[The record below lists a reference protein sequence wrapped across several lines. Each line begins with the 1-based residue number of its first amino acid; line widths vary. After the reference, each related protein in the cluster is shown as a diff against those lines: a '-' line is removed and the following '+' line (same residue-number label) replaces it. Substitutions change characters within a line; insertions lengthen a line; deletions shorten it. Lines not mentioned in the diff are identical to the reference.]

1 MATTSN
7 TLSLFVSNVVAFGTT
22 LAYNAARIGHV
33 EDGASIYVPK
43 NYTVSRYTNIP
54 TGDNLKSI
62 QSACAS
68 VLNQTGVTAVM
79 NAAVAVLE
87 VVDDNNI
94 YQTQSDGETLLAA
107 NWSNVIPLLIT
118 YINDLQVLA
127 PYDVIPVL
135 FSLTQAVPVD
145 GTAYPPMLYMIVLTV
160 LATAITNYNPQS
172 ANEAQGLLLQYIS
185 LFDTTQPLISDLGL
199 SDAVNALNALRQQV
213 CGYLQQMIAQ
223 RPKVLSTTLADTVP
237 AVVLAYMLYQDASR
251 DLELTMLNDV
261 DDPMFM
267 PLGVFYNNV

>member
-79 NAAVAVLE
+79 NAAVAALE

-135 FSLTQAVPVD
+135 FSLTQAVP
-145 GTAYPPMLYMIVLTV
+145 
-160 LATAITNYNPQS
+160 PQS